1 MQKLSLT
8 KKYQTYPK
16 YKDSGI
22 EWVGDVPEGWDVATS
37 RRLFQTKKQ
46 LASETESQTVL
57 SLTLQGVI
65 PRVLDGSGKNP
76 ANYDT
81 YQEFQKDD
89 LVFCLFDYDVTPR
102 TIGYVG
108 ENGIMTG
115 AYTRLIP
122 KSETS
127 SKFFYY
133 YFLYLDYTKELLH
146 LCTGLRNSISKPVF
160 WSLKNPLPSKEEQE
174 KIARFLDEQTA
185 RIDETIAKKERLI
198 ELLKEKRI
206 ATINTAVTRG
216 LSTNNNLVDS
226 SVRWIGKIPEN
237 WNTSALKTLLISK
250 ITDGPHTTPA
260 LYDDGV
266 EFISAESIQANN
278 TINFSKRRGFIS
290 QEDHKEYCKK
300 ACPQRD
306 DIFMVKSG
314 ATTGRVAIVDTDK
327 EFSIW
332 SPLALMRTDS
342 KKANA
347 KFIYYFLQSS
357 LFQDQVRV
365 SWSYGTQ
372 QNIGM
377 RVIEN
382 LQIVYPDIAE
392 QKNIADSLDRKMPA
406 YDCAIEKVEISIM
419 KLQELKSSLI
429 SHAVTGKIKV

>member
-1 MQKLSLT
+1 MPKLSLT
-8 KKYQTYPK
+8 KKYITYPK

-22 EWVGDVPEGWDVATS
+22 EWVGDVPVGWDVATS

-108 ENGIMTG
+108 ENGMMTG

-122 KSETS
+122 KAETS
-127 SKFFYY
+127 SRFFYY

-160 WSLKNPLPSKEEQE
+160 WSLKNPLPPKEEQE

-198 ELLKEKRI
+198 ELLKEKRT
-206 ATINTAVTRG
+206 ATINHAVTKG
-216 LSTNNNLVDS
+216 LDPKAELVDS
-226 SVRWIGKIPEN
+226 GIDWIGKIPKGWQVRPVKELFKISRGRVIAKTEIDMTKQYPVYSSQTKN
-237 WNTSALKTLLISK
+237 DGVMGYIDTYDFDRSALTWTTDGANAGTVFYREGKFNCTNVCGVLTPKTEVELKYFVHSVQVSATPNKRLDTNGYKIMSNEMKNIFIVVPPAIEQKKIADFLSELSTKALSIETTLKKSITLL
-250 ITDGPHTTPA
+250 
-260 LYDDGV
+260 L
-266 EFISAESIQANN
+266 
-278 TINFSKRRGFIS
+278 
-290 QEDHKEYCKK
+290 
-300 ACPQRD
+300 
-306 DIFMVKSG
+306 
-314 ATTGRVAIVDTDK
+314 
-327 EFSIW
+327 
-332 SPLALMRTDS
+332 
-342 KKANA
+342 
-347 KFIYYFLQSS
+347 
-357 LFQDQVRV
+357 
-365 SWSYGTQ
+365 
-372 QNIGM
+372 
-377 RVIEN
+377 
-382 LQIVYPDIAE
+382 
-392 QKNIADSLDRKMPA
+392 
-406 YDCAIEKVEISIM
+406 
-419 KLQELKSSLI
+419 ELKSSLI